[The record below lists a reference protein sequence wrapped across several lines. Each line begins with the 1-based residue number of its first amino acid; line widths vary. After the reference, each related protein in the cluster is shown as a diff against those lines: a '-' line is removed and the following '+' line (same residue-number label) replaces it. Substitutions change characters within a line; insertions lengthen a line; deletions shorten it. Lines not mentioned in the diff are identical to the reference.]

1 MQDANN
7 METVS
12 TDGDGVRGHI
22 EHYVLSVQ
30 GSVKLYPE
38 LNLFFFPKCHR
49 FHDSNYMTFWKGQN
63 YSNGKKSLVAICL
76 GVGEVEY
83 LKHRRF
89 REMIVKLF
97 CIIQ

>member
-38 LNLFFFPKCHR
+38 LNLFFFQNATDFMIPIIWH
-49 FHDSNYMTFWKGQN
+49 SGKG
-63 YSNGKKSLVAICL
+63 KTIVMVKS
-76 GVGEVEY
+76 
-83 LKHRRF
+83 H
-89 REMIVKLF
+89 
-97 CIIQ
+97 

>member
-38 LNLFFFPKCHR
+38 LNLFFFFSKMPQISW
-49 FHDSNYMTFWKGQN
+49 FQLYEI
-63 YSNGKKSLVAICL
+63 L
-76 GVGEVEY
+76 E
-83 LKHRRF
+83 
-89 REMIVKLF
+89 REKL
-97 CIIQ
+97 